1 MISSATT
8 LYKQKFRGDDVEVP
22 RTPREP
28 SMGDY
33 GKSPMSSPTR
43 TPRATPLKPPSYP
56 TSPIYTRNDS
66 PTKDEPLP
74 LSGDRDRFRVS
85 QPAVSGITFEE
96 AEAWGAEQARTAE
109 EQLEQ
114 MKREM
119 RKQQAQLQE
128 QIEKNEE
135 RDSKISIIDAKLN
148 DILRVLNTWPVSLSQ
163 SDSAERLRGV
173 VTKWYLSLMHSLQ
186 KSRSSHGRSLQGL
199 LSCWR
204 SWLALANVTLNPV
217 RICWQRAGCGKGK
230 REDAGRKRTCP
241 CHGTRTR

>member
-1 MISSATT
+1 MIASATT
-8 LYKQKFRGDDVEVP
+8 LYKQKFRGDDLEVP

-43 TPRATPLKPPSYP
+43 TPRATSLTTPSYP
-56 TSPIYTRNDS
+56 TSPIYPRNDS
-66 PTKDEPLP
+66 PTKDDSLP
-74 LSGDRDRFRVS
+74 LSGDRDRFRIS

-96 AEAWGAEQARTAE
+96 AEAWGVEQARTAE

-114 MKREM
+114 MKQEM

-135 RDSKISIIDAKLN
+135 RDSKISTIDAKLN
-148 DILRVLNTWPVSLSQ
+148 DILRVLNTWPVSPESISQ
-163 SDSAERLRGV
+163 ILTERLRGL

-186 KSRSSHGRSLQGL
+186 KSRSSHRCSLQGL
-199 LSCWR
+199 LSC
-204 SWLALANVTLNPV
+204 SSSSS
-217 RICWQRAGCGKGK
+217 
-230 REDAGRKRTCP
+230 RTY
-241 CHGTRTR
+241 